1 MTILYLLRHGPTQAS
16 ASGAP
21 LGHLDGPVSA
31 EGEARWPG
39 VRAALSTLELHR
51 VVCSSLQR
59 SLLHAQDLGLPC
71 TIHDDLREQ
80 SFGAWDGIPWADLD
94 GEATAAFFS
103 DPVNASSPGGESF
116 AQCAHRSV
124 AAVENL
130 LIPDEPPI
138 LILAHGGP
146 LRAIL
151 AHLMGLP
158 LARAVD
164 VDWKPFGLSRI
175 DIYAPH
181 RGVLRFHNQALPEG
195 SAHGCLKA

>member
-21 LGHLDGPVSA
+21 LGQRDWPVSV
-31 EGEARWPG
+31 EGAARWPG
-39 VRAALSTLELHR
+39 VRAVLGTLGLHR
-51 VVCSSLQR
+51 VLCSSLQR

-71 TIHDDLREQ
+71 TILDDLREQ
-80 SFGAWDGIPWADLD
+80 SFGAWDGIPWADL
-94 GEATAAFFS
+94 GMETTAAFFS
-103 DPVNASSPGGESF
+103 DPVHTSPPGGESF
-116 AQCAHRSV
+116 AQCAQRAL
-124 AAVENL
+124 AAVDDF
-130 LIPDEPPI
+130 LIPDEPPT

-146 LRAIL
+146 LRTIL

-158 LARAVD
+158 LERAVD

-181 RGVLRFHNQALPEG
+181 RGVLGFHNQALPEAPG
-195 SAHGCLKA
+195 HGFLEA